1 MPVMFKL
8 LLVGVVAV
16 MASCTYTVNPPKMKG
31 PAHHAVLRPG
41 EWVEFK
47 NSNGSGAVRYVS
59 DFTRQYDVFDESH
72 QVALFQRTE
81 ICRHQE
87 GIYNPGQTYSIGAS
101 RRVRFVVQESV
112 VYFKSLSEVD
122 DFLAAGSSSYQW
134 GSNSDG
140 YVLGFFC
147 APSRYQANIDLFR
160 FYLNG
165 KLMRT
170 IPKQHRYPGYVRVH
184 KTAESGS

>member
-1 MPVMFKL
+1 MAKIFL
-8 LLVGVVAV
+8 FCLVTA
-16 MASCTYTVNPPKMKG
+16 MSSCTYTVNHPQAKG
-31 PAHHAVLRPG
+31 PAHHTVLRPG

-59 DFTRQYDVFDESH
+59 DFTRQYDVFDETH
-72 QVALFQRTE
+72 TVTLFQRTE
-81 ICRHQE
+81 MCRHQE
-87 GIYNPGQTYSIGAS
+87 GIYNPGETYSIGAP

-112 VYFKSLSEVD
+112 VYFKSLGELD

-134 GSNSDG
+134 VSNSDG

-165 KLMRT
+165 KLLRS
-170 IPKQHRYPGYVRVH
+170 IPKQHRYPGYVRIH
-184 KTAESGS
+184 RPTPSG